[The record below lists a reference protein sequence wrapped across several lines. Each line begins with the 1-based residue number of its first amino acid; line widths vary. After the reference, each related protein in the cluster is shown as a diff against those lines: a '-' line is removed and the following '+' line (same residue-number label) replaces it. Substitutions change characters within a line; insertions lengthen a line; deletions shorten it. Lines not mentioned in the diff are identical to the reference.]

1 MTVSWKE
8 LMTTTRDQGDADEA
22 YIIRSEQKD
31 AYHLAQ
37 LASLAEPVA
46 RGVLG
51 ERGAD
56 DSAIN

>member
-1 MTVSWKE
+1 
-8 LMTTTRDQGDADEA
+8 MTTTRDQGDADEA